1 MKKTEYALN
10 IMRIGC
16 RNSLLR
22 RTAALLLTVVL
33 FLLLSPFLFIM
44 ALIVIQFYD
53 YNVELLNRLGTFC
66 GLHWLRLPHCCMWV
80 IEEGSLGLAQAIFF
94 DVSLLFILWLCKVGE
109 PRNAVLKFIKR
120 ALTED

>member
-1 MKKTEYALN
+1 MFLM
-10 IMRIGC
+10 IVGG
-16 RNSLLR
+16 LLLI
-22 RTAALLLTVVL
+22 TFFGAFIAWLALL
-33 FLLLSPFLFIM
+33 SYECN
-44 ALIVIQFYD
+44 A
-53 YNVELLNRLGTFC
+53 ELLNRLGTFC

-94 DVSLLFILWLCKVGE
+94 DVYLLFILWLCKVGE